1 MHIAASKI
9 EKIIPAQ
16 KLRVKE
22 MTASKSK
29 ENMNNKDMLLRNKKP
44 KNEIIKADD
53 IISDEKMLVIDN
65 SLLVVTKELVNVE
78 KNIVKTINLD
88 VSKDLFEK
96 KDNLLQF
103 ENDSKNIGIPMK
115 ISDLMKSKKES
126 VDNSI
131 NIDSN
136 DIILNQNVNIK
147 NDISIENIFPT
158 VAVQESNSNSN
169 SNSLLASFNQEDNE
183 FNIIKETMKII
194 LEETQKKENEMVRNR
209 LK

>member
-147 NDISIENIFPT
+147 NDISIENIFPI
-158 VAVQESNSNSN
+158 VAVQESDSN

>member
-1 MHIAASKI
+1 
-9 EKIIPAQ
+9 
-16 KLRVKE
+16 

-147 NDISIENIFPT
+147 NDISIENIFPI
-158 VAVQESNSNSN
+158 VAVQESDSN

>member
-115 ISDLMKSKKES
+115 ISDIMKSKKES

-136 DIILNQNVNIK
+136 DIILNQNINIK
-147 NDISIENIFPT
+147 NDISIENIFPI
-158 VAVQESNSNSN
+158 VAVQESDSN